1 MKFKLI
7 TLGCKV
13 NEYESEFYQE
23 QMQKKGF
30 SKANEGESA
39 DVCIINT
46 CTVTNTAAKKS
57 RQKIHRARRENP
69 GAMIVVVGCYAQTME
84 DEIREALEAD
94 LVVGA
99 VHKNQL
105 ADLIAQKLGNEE
117 KQQEVLVEDILHVM
131 DFENMPIG
139 HFEDQQRAFLKIQ
152 DGCNQYCSYCQ
163 IPLAR
168 GFERCAIPE
177 EVIQTAKNLSE
188 KGHQEIVLTGI
199 HTGRYHFRGLKLAG
213 LLKRLLEETPQNMKY
228 RISSIEITEVDDELI
243 KLMKENDRILP
254 HLHIPVQSA
263 CDATLKRMNR
273 PYTVEEFKDRL
284 DEIRKAVPEISVSTD
299 VIAGFVQESDE
310 EFETTRANL
319 EEMGFSF
326 LHVFPYSRRKGTKAD
341 SMTGFVP
348 DDEIK
353 RRTRVL
359 LKLSDE
365 LRKADMERF
374 SEAEMLV
381 EHQAGENRYT
391 GYTANYQPVVVISQK
406 PVEGRIRI
414 KVDEIRDGQLIAQ
427 VKEEY

>member
-1 MKFKLI
+1 MKFRMI

-23 QMQKKGF
+23 QMRSKGF
-30 SKANEGESA
+30 EKAEGDEPA
-39 DVCIINT
+39 EVCIINT
-46 CTVTNTAAKKS
+46 CTVTNTAARKS

-84 DEIREALEAD
+84 EEIREALEAD

-105 ADLIAQKLGNEE
+105 ADLIVQKMNGTESE
-117 KQQEVLVEDILHVM
+117 QEVLVEDVLHIM

-139 HFEDQQRAFLKIQ
+139 SFEGQQRAFLKIQ

-177 EVIQTAKNLSE
+177 EVIKTAKALSD

-213 LLKRLLEETPQNMKY
+213 LLKKLLEETPESVKY
-228 RISSIEITEVDDELI
+228 RISSIEITEVDDDLI
-243 KLMKENDRILP
+243 GLMQQSDRILP

-263 CDATLKRMNR
+263 CDATLRRMNR
-273 PYTVEEFKDRL
+273 PYTVEEFKNRL
-284 DEIRKAVPEISVSTD
+284 AEIRKAVPEVSVSTD
-299 VIAGFVQESDE
+299 VIAGFVQESEE

-319 EEMGFSF
+319 EDMGFSF

-341 SMTGFVP
+341 EMTGFVP
-348 DDEIK
+348 DEEIK

-359 LKLSDE
+359 LDLSDR
-365 LRKADMERF
+365 LRLQDMQRF
-374 SEAEMLV
+374 DQVEILV
-381 EHQAGENRYT
+381 ERPARDGLYA
-391 GYTANYQPVVVISQK
+391 GYTANYQPALITSPK
-406 PVEGRIRI
+406 PLEGRIKAVVTGI
-414 KVDEIRDGQLIAQ
+414 QDGQLQ
-427 VKEEY
+427 VKVKEEC

>member
-1 MKFKLI
+1 MKFKMI

-23 QMQKKGF
+23 QMRSKGF
-30 SKANEGESA
+30 SKAENDEPA

-69 GAMIVVVGCYAQTME
+69 GALITVVGCYAQTME

-105 ADLIAQKLGNEE
+105 ADLIVQKMNGEE
-117 KQQEVLVEDILHVM
+117 KTQNVLVEDVLHIM

-139 HFEDQQRAFLKIQ
+139 HFEGQQRAFLKIQ

-177 EVIQTAKNLSE
+177 EVISTAKALAE

-213 LLKRLLEETPQNMKY
+213 LLKRLLEETPDTVKY
-228 RISSIEITEVDDELI
+228 RISSIEITEVDDDLI
-243 KLMKENDRILP
+243 HLLQESDRVLP

-263 CDATLKRMNR
+263 CNATLKRMNR
-273 PYTVEEFKDRL
+273 PYTVEEFKNRL
-284 DEIRKAVPEISVSTD
+284 AEIRKAVPEISVSTD
-299 VIAGFVQESDE
+299 VIAGFVQESEE

-341 SMTGFVP
+341 AMTGFVP
-348 DDEIK
+348 DEEIK

-359 LKLSDE
+359 LDLSDL
-365 LRKADMERF
+365 LRRNDMARF
-374 SEAEMLV
+374 SEVEVLV
-381 EHQAGENRYT
+381 ERPVKENAYA
-391 GYTANYQPVVVISQK
+391 GYTANYQPAVIISEK
-406 PVEGRIRI
+406 PLEGRVKAVCEAIS
-414 KVDEIRDGQLIAQ
+414 DGQLIVK
-427 VKEEY
+427 VKEEC